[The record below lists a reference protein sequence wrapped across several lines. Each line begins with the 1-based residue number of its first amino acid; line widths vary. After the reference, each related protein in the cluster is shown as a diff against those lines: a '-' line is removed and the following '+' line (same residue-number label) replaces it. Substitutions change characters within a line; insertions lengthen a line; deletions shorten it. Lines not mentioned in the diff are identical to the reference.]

1 MMSEGMEQNTNSKD
15 LASIVSGLISNPNI
29 ISKINNILDNID
41 TASNSNNSP
50 PSNNISSNEE
60 ESENDNSNIHVNPN
74 DNSPTFQ
81 NLDMGNFISK
91 IPDIFSK
98 LSSASNENSIATKQQ
113 INLLLAVRPYLSER
127 RKELIDSFIK
137 INKFSSIF
145 MSLGKEG
152 EKNVLQ

>member
-1 MMSEGMEQNTNSKD
+1 MMSEDMEQNTNSKD

-50 PSNNISSNEE
+50 PNDNISSNEE
-60 ESENDNSNIHVNPN
+60 EIENDNSNIHVNPN
-74 DNSPTFQ
+74 DYSPTFQ

-91 IPDIFSK
+91 IPDILSK

>member
-1 MMSEGMEQNTNSKD
+1 MSEGMEQNTNSKD

-74 DNSPTFQ
+74 DYSPTFQ

-91 IPDIFSK
+91 IPDILSK

>member
-74 DNSPTFQ
+74 DYSPTFQ

-91 IPDIFSK
+91 IPDILSK

>member
-1 MMSEGMEQNTNSKD
+1 MSEDMEQNTNSKD

-50 PSNNISSNEE
+50 PSNNISSNEK

-74 DNSPTFQ
+74 DYSPTFQ
-81 NLDMGNFISK
+81 NLDIGNFISK
-91 IPDIFSK
+91 IPDILSK
-98 LSSASNENSIATKQQ
+98 LSSASNENSIVTKQQ